1 MAKMET
7 IHVDVKPHIA
17 AVARPGDTVL
27 IGFNRAL
34 SDNELDQLREDFEG
48 FSETTGVHI
57 VFVEQVSSMVVAK
70 GPERDVNGASL

>member
-34 SDNELDQLREDFEG
+34 SDSELDQLREDFEG